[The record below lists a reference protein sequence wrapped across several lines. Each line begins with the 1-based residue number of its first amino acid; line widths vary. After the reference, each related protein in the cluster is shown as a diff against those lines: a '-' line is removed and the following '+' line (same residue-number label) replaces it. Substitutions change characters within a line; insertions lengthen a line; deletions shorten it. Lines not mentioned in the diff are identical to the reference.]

1 MRRAV
6 SVLSIGALVAVLWS
20 GIAPAA
26 GSPALTVPQI
36 SLAHDVFD
44 RCFSV
49 DDAARDTE
57 SPLGLFAFRVVTV
70 DTPSLP
76 GITVDLG
83 AVSLAQLAA
92 MAEPA
97 PPTPDV
103 SHPRYAP
110 GLIRPAVEATT
121 LSEPQSQTPNVGYY
135 RQADPMPT
143 IAPSSYRFDLP
154 SRSGSSSL
162 SFSPVLNPTTGFTA
176 ASLGTDD
183 SGSLPQLGGNVSMPV
198 RLGHVHL
205 QTHADAGRARSDA
218 LAYNDTA
225 MGGGATFDARLGK
238 WKKLGVD
245 VSSHYEHLT
254 VDQQLLSGASLD
266 GTSNMEVGLDHLPV
280 FVPAYADIS
289 KHTVSAGLAVPVSR
303 RMTASVQVDAQH
315 LIGGYGT
322 PGLANLD
329 ANNMIYGARLT
340 YQLKGSSAISLSAK
354 QYRYQDNLIPQN
366 AFTQMSANL
375 NFTVKF

>member
-1 MRRAV
+1 MRRAG
-6 SVLSIGALVAVLWS
+6 SVLSIGALVAALWS
-20 GIAPAA
+20 GIAVAA
-26 GSPALTVPQI
+26 GSPALTVPRI
-36 SLAHDVFD
+36 SLAHDVFV

-49 DDAARDTE
+49 DDAARSTE
-57 SPLGLFAFRVVTV
+57 SPLGRFAFRVTAVEA
-70 DTPSLP
+70 PSLP
-76 GITVDLG
+76 GITIDLG
-83 AVSLAQLAA
+83 SVSLAQIAA

-97 PPTPDV
+97 PPTPDA
-103 SHPRYAP
+103 STPSYEPA
-110 GLIRPAVEATT
+110 LIRPAVEATT
-121 LSEPQSQTPNVGYY
+121 LSEPRSETPSIGYY
-135 RQADPMPT
+135 RQAGPMPT

-154 SRSGSSSL
+154 SRSGSSAL

-176 ASLGTDD
+176 SNVGTDD
-183 SGSLPQLGGNVSMPV
+183 SGSLPQLDGNVSVPM

-238 WKKLGVD
+238 WKQLGVD

-254 VDQQLLSGASLD
+254 VDQQVFSGASLD
-266 GTSNMEVGLDHLPV
+266 GTSNMDVGLDHLPV

-315 LIGGYGT
+315 LLGGYGT

-340 YQLKGSSAISLSAK
+340 YQLKGSSAISFSAK